1 VTGRLAPLALRSA
14 EPAGAAVRRLALG
27 RVRNGRH
34 SLAGLGARIDG
45 SGVEFDGRLL
55 IAAVDQSSGR
65 RVMFGAPGAAHAT
78 VGQAVE
84 ASCAIPG
91 YFRPVTIGGR
101 SYVDGGA
108 WSPTNMDPVPVA
120 RGDRVLC
127 LNPTASMRP
136 TFGEPFGA
144 FGPLSRAAAGVEA
157 RALESRG
164 ARVTNVGPDR
174 AAAQVMG
181 ANLMDP
187 GPRADVRA
195 AGFAQGRA
203 LAGRL

>member
-1 VTGRLAPLALRSA
+1 VRS
-14 EPAGAAVRRLALG
+14 
-27 RVRNGRH
+27 GRH
-34 SLAGLGARIDG
+34 SLAGLGSRIDG
-45 SGVEFDGRLL
+45 SGAQFDGRLL
-55 IAAVDQSSGR
+55 LAAVELRSGR
-65 RVMFGAPGAAHAT
+65 RVMFGAPDAPTAT

-91 YFRPVTIGGR
+91 YFSPVPIGGR
-101 SYVDGGA
+101 EYVDGGA
-108 WSPTNMDPVPVA
+108 WSPTNMDAAPVG

-144 FGPLSRAAAGVEA
+144 FGPLSRAAAAIEA

-164 ARVTNVGPDR
+164 ARVANVAPDR
-174 AAAQVMG
+174 GSAAAMG
-181 ANLMDP
+181 SNLMDP
-187 GPRADVRA
+187 RPRAEVRS

-203 LAGRL
+203 LAVSPGRPW